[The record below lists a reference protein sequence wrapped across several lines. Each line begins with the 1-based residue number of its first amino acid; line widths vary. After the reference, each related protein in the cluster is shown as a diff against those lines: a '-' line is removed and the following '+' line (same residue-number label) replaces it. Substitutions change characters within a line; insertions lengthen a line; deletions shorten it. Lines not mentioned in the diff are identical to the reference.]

1 MNPRQVV
8 PDRFVANLRNIHPR
22 VLQTSLCGQP
32 LRWVQLQ
39 QRLHQALPI
48 RRNPRP
54 LSVRKII
61 GRGRRP
67 LHRLPLVPPI
77 KRHFAA
83 QHDIQNHPAAPHI
96 HRTIRALLFHDLRR
110 DVPRCANHRGG
121 DDVRAGGLVLD
132 KVGEAE
138 VRELDLERRRL
149 GDAEDVFGLEVAV
162 DDAVVVEVLD
172 AEDDLG
178 HGVGGL
184 GLRELCLHGEHFVE
198 RSAGAEVHDH
208 EDVGGVFEDVKGLDE
223 VLVGDRCGDV
233 DFALELL
240 ELLVREVLARH
251 FLDGD
256 LLAGHLV
263 LPEEYLAER
272 ALPELLLDG
281 VVVGNVPRGAAL
293 ERVEPHR
300 VLPRVVGKEREIRR
314 AVPLLDRDDYL
325 VLPRPVGRLD
335 DGDDQLDFVVLQRHE
350 VQRRV
355 HQLAI
360 ILLLHKQRLGLPL
373 QDRRTQ
379 HPVTGQ
385 QLPRLGERLQRRGGT
400 IRIHKLHLLPKSSR
414 LLLRFDENTSIR

>member
-162 DDAVVVEVLD
+162 RDAVGVEVRDAFEDL
-172 AEDDLG
+172 AEDHAGGFFGELA
-178 HGVGGL
+178 GVGDL
-184 GLRELCLHGEHFVE
+184 VE
-198 RSAGAEVHDH
+198 EFAAFH
-208 EDVGGVFEDVKGLDE
+208 VFEDE
-223 VLVGDRCGDV
+223 V
-233 DFALELL
+233 DFVESVEDVVRGDDFRVTDGLHDVNFPQNILHLLRLELL
-240 ELLVREVLARH
+240 LI
-251 FLDGD
+251 D
-256 LLAGHLV
+256 LLH
-263 LPEEYLAER
+263 R
-272 ALPELLLDG
+272 NALP
-281 VVVGNVPRGAAL
+281 R
-293 ERVEPHR
+293 
-300 VLPRVVGKEREIRR
+300 
-314 AVPLLDRDDYL
+314 
-325 VLPRPVGRLD
+325 
-335 DGDDQLDFVVLQRHE
+335 
-350 VQRRV
+350 
-355 HQLAI
+355 
-360 ILLLHKQRLGLPL
+360 
-373 QDRRTQ
+373 
-379 HPVTGQ
+379 
-385 QLPRLGERLQRRGGT
+385 
-400 IRIHKLHLLPKSSR
+400 
-414 LLLRFDENTSIR
+414 